1 MIRKSAKR
9 FFEKIMLRQQA
20 EKCSG
25 RCAVMFIP
33 SRQLVAVAGIQTDQ
47 GGSQC

>member
-20 EKCSG
+20 KCSG